1 MFGHLAPLIK
11 IRLPNCRVQQN
22 LKNLDNLNT
31 YCSNILSLYFPSE
44 SKGGQPTTTIKCL
57 RRTKCASCY
66 SSVSRIREVFDSYW
80 VLFVSVLCTEGV
92 SRPVSSTQQGSDFD
106 NEPYK
111 RRKQLLSVLVAVAAM
126 LSYALLTGIV
136 AIEHMH
142 EDEPIGPASLRG
154 PSHEDEEEE

>member
-1 MFGHLAPLIK
+1 PSSLDAYVFGHLAPLIK
-11 IRLPNCRVQQN
+11 IRLPNCRLQQN

-31 YCSNILSLYFPSE
+31 FCSNILSLYFPSE
-44 SKGGQPTTTIKCL
+44 S
-57 RRTKCASCY
+57 
-66 SSVSRIREVFDSYW
+66 E
-80 VLFVSVLCTEGV
+80 EGV
-92 SRPVSSTQQGSDFD
+92 SRPVDFG

-136 AIEHMH
+136 AIEHVH

-154 PSHEDEEEE
+154 PSHEEEEED